1 MEAKEASLSILMFP
15 WLAHGHVFPY
25 LELANHLSNL
35 NFTIFFC
42 STPIILQSLPDHRD
56 TPITLVPLHLP
67 SPPDLPPELHTT
79 KHAPPH
85 LIPRLREALH
95 ASQAA
100 FSAILAS
107 LSPSMLIFDFFQ
119 PWAAD
124 AAAALNIPAVHFA
137 TTGAAAYSF
146 YYHNFTRKGSP
157 FPHDAMYLR
166 RHEWA
171 ALRATTSNLKM
182 GNLESGI
189 PHFNRSRDVVLM
201 KTARAV
207 EGKYMDYLSQL
218 CNKKIVAVGPLI
230 TTAADNG
237 GHDSDIMNWLSKK
250 ERFSTIFVSFGSEN
264 YLSKNQMEEMAKGLE
279 ASNAN
284 FIWVVRFPRGERE
297 EETEEALPLGFAER
311 VGERGKIVEGWA
323 PQTKILAHEN
333 VCGFISHCGM
343 SSMIESLYFGV
354 PVIGVPIK
362 LDQPLNSRLLTEA
375 GVCVEV
381 ARDENGD
388 FRGDDVAAAIRRVV
402 ESGEGM
408 RAGAAEIREA
418 MRTEEACAVSEA
430 AEHLRR
436 ICVERMI

>member
-1 MEAKEASLSILMFP
+1 MEAKQASLSILMFP

-25 LELANHLSNL
+25 LELAKNLSKL
-35 NFTIFFC
+35 NFTIFLC
-42 STPIILQSLPDHRD
+42 STPIILQSLPDHRHI
-56 TPITLVPLHLP
+56 PITLVPLHLP

-85 LIPRLREALH
+85 LMPRLHEAFH
-95 ASQAA
+95 ASKAA
-100 FSAILAS
+100 FSAIVAS
-107 LSPSMLIFDFFQ
+107 LSPSMLIYDCFQ
-119 PWAAD
+119 AW

-146 YYHNFTRKGSP
+146 YYHHLTRKGSP
-157 FPHDAMYLR
+157 FPHDAMYLH
-166 RHEWA
+166 RHELA
-171 ALRATTSNLKM
+171 ARRVTTSDFDVENLDN
-182 GNLESGI
+182 GLPS
-189 PHFNRSRDVVLM
+189 FNRSRDVVLM
-201 KTARAV
+201 KTSPAI

-218 CNKKIVAVGPLI
+218 CNKKILALGPLI
-230 TTAADNG
+230 TTASDNG
-237 GHDSDIMNWLSKK
+237 GHDSDIMDWLSKK
-250 ERFSTIFVSFGSEN
+250 ERFSTIFISFGSEN
-264 YLSKNQMEEMAKGLE
+264 YLSKNQMREMAKGLE
-279 ASNAN
+279 ASKAN
-284 FIWVVRFPRGERE
+284 FIWVVRFPRGESEE
-297 EETEEALPLGFAER
+297 EETKEALPLGFAER

-343 SSMIESLYFGV
+343 SSTIESLYFGV

-362 LDQPLNSRLLTEA
+362 IDQPLNSRLLMEA

-381 ARDENGD
+381 ARDDNGD

-418 MRTEEACAVSEA
+418 MRAEEECGVGEA

-436 ICVERMI
+436 ICAHRMV